1 MADEKKP
8 GFFKRIA
15 SGIKRFF
22 KDTKSEK
29 DRMAKPQNGAEQH
42 RRRHH
47 RAGHLQRWHWNHRLY
62 LQCPRGFI
70 PLSKKLTQRST
81 PSGG

>member
-22 KDTKSEK
+22 KDTKSELK
-29 DRMAKPQNGAEQH
+29 KVVWP
-42 RRRHH
+42 
-47 RAGHLQRWHWNHRLY
+47 
-62 LQCPRGFI
+62 
-70 PLSKKLTQRST
+70 SKKTVLDNTGIVIVVLVLS
-81 PSGG
+81 SVSIGIIDFVFNALVGLFH

>member
-22 KDTKSEK
+22 KDSKI
-29 DRMAKPQNGAEQH
+29 
-42 RRRHH
+42 
-47 RAGHLQRWHWNHRLY
+47 Y
-62 LQCPRGFI
+62 LIKIVWSSRKTVLNNTGVVIIVLVISSVGIGIIDFI
-70 PLSKKLTQRST
+70 FNALVGLFH
-81 PSGG
+81 

>member
-22 KDTKSEK
+22 KDTKRELKKVVWPSRK
-29 DRMAKPQNGAEQH
+29 TVLNNTGVVIVVLIAFSVGIGIID
-42 RRRHH
+42 
-47 RAGHLQRWHWNHRLY
+47 
-62 LQCPRGFI
+62 FI
-70 PLSKKLTQRST
+70 FNALVGLFH
-81 PSGG
+81 

>member
-22 KDTKSEK
+22 KDSKCEMK
-29 DRMAKPQNGAEQH
+29 KIVWP
-42 RRRHH
+42 
-47 RAGHLQRWHWNHRLY
+47 
-62 LQCPRGFI
+62 
-70 PLSKKLTQRST
+70 SKKTVLNNTGIVIIVLAAFSVGIGVIAFIFNAL
-81 PSGG
+81 GGLFH

>member
-22 KDTKSEK
+22 KDLKGEMK
-29 DRMAKPQNGAEQH
+29 KIVWP
-42 RRRHH
+42 
-47 RAGHLQRWHWNHRLY
+47 
-62 LQCPRGFI
+62 
-70 PLSKKLTQRST
+70 SKKTVLNNTGIVIIVLAAFSVGIGVIDFIFNALV
-81 PSGG
+81 SLFH

>member
-22 KDTKSEK
+22 KDTKSELNK
-29 DRMAKPQNGAEQH
+29 IVWPSRKTVLNNTGVVIIVLVISSVGIGIID
-42 RRRHH
+42 
-47 RAGHLQRWHWNHRLY
+47 
-62 LQCPRGFI
+62 FI
-70 PLSKKLTQRST
+70 FNALVGLFH
-81 PSGG
+81 

>member
-22 KDTKSEK
+22 KDTKSELK
-29 DRMAKPQNGAEQH
+29 KIVWLSRKTVLNNTGVVIIVLVISSVGIGIID
-42 RRRHH
+42 
-47 RAGHLQRWHWNHRLY
+47 
-62 LQCPRGFI
+62 FI
-70 PLSKKLTQRST
+70 FNALVGLFH
-81 PSGG
+81 

>member
-22 KDTKSEK
+22 KDTKGEMKKIVWPTKKSVINNTGVVIVVLVAFSVGIGIV
-29 DRMAKPQNGAEQH
+29 D
-42 RRRHH
+42 
-47 RAGHLQRWHWNHRLY
+47 
-62 LQCPRGFI
+62 FI
-70 PLSKKLTQRST
+70 FHTLVGLFH
-81 PSGG
+81 

>member
-22 KDTKSEK
+22 KHSKGEMK
-29 DRMAKPQNGAEQH
+29 KIVWP
-42 RRRHH
+42 
-47 RAGHLQRWHWNHRLY
+47 
-62 LQCPRGFI
+62 
-70 PLSKKLTQRST
+70 SKKTVLNNTGIVIIVLAAFSV
-81 PSGG
+81 GIGVIDFIFNALVGLFH

>member
-22 KDTKSEK
+22 KDTKSDLK
-29 DRMAKPQNGAEQH
+29 KFVWPSRKTVLNNTGVVIIVLVISSVGIGIID
-42 RRRHH
+42 
-47 RAGHLQRWHWNHRLY
+47 
-62 LQCPRGFI
+62 FI
-70 PLSKKLTQRST
+70 FNALVGLFH
-81 PSGG
+81 

>member
-22 KDTKSEK
+22 KASKGEMK
-29 DRMAKPQNGAEQH
+29 KIVWP
-42 RRRHH
+42 
-47 RAGHLQRWHWNHRLY
+47 
-62 LQCPRGFI
+62 
-70 PLSKKLTQRST
+70 SKKTVLNNTGIVIIVLAAFSV
-81 PSGG
+81 GIGVIDFIFNALVGLFH

>member
-22 KDTKSEK
+22 KDSKCEMK
-29 DRMAKPQNGAEQH
+29 KIVWP
-42 RRRHH
+42 
-47 RAGHLQRWHWNHRLY
+47 
-62 LQCPRGFI
+62 
-70 PLSKKLTQRST
+70 SKKTVLNNTGIVIIVLAAFSV
-81 PSGG
+81 GIGVIDFIFNALVGLFH

>member
-22 KDTKSEK
+22 KDTKSELK
-29 DRMAKPQNGAEQH
+29 KIVGPSRKTVLNNTGVVIIVLVISSVGIGIID
-42 RRRHH
+42 
-47 RAGHLQRWHWNHRLY
+47 
-62 LQCPRGFI
+62 FI
-70 PLSKKLTQRST
+70 FNALVGLFH
-81 PSGG
+81 

>member
-22 KDTKSEK
+22 KDTKSELK
-29 DRMAKPQNGAEQH
+29 KVVWP
-42 RRRHH
+42 
-47 RAGHLQRWHWNHRLY
+47 
-62 LQCPRGFI
+62 
-70 PLSKKLTQRST
+70 SKKTVLNNTGIVIVFLIISACIICGFDFVIT
-81 PSGG
+81 KLVSLFFMGA

>member
-22 KDTKSEK
+22 KDSKSEMK
-29 DRMAKPQNGAEQH
+29 KIVWP
-42 RRRHH
+42 
-47 RAGHLQRWHWNHRLY
+47 
-62 LQCPRGFI
+62 
-70 PLSKKLTQRST
+70 SKKTVLNNTGIVIIVLAAFSV
-81 PSGG
+81 GIGVIDFIFNALVGLFH

>member
-22 KDTKSEK
+22 KDTKSE
-29 DRMAKPQNGAEQH
+29 
-42 RRRHH
+42 
-47 RAGHLQRWHWNHRLY
+47 L
-62 LQCPRGFI
+62 
-70 PLSKKLTQRST
+70 KKIVW
-81 PSGG
+81 PSRKTVLNNTGVVIIVLVISSMRNKRENQPPASLGLAYFREER

>member
-22 KDTKSEK
+22 KDTKSELK
-29 DRMAKPQNGAEQH
+29 KVVWP
-42 RRRHH
+42 
-47 RAGHLQRWHWNHRLY
+47 
-62 LQCPRGFI
+62 
-70 PLSKKLTQRST
+70 SKKTVLNNTGICHRCACAFQRQH
-81 PSGG
+81 GIIDFVFNALVGLFH

>member
-22 KDTKSEK
+22 KDSKGEMK
-29 DRMAKPQNGAEQH
+29 KIVWP
-42 RRRHH
+42 
-47 RAGHLQRWHWNHRLY
+47 
-62 LQCPRGFI
+62 
-70 PLSKKLTQRST
+70 SKKTILNNTGIVIIVLAAFSV
-81 PSGG
+81 GIGVIDFIFNALVGLFH

>member
-22 KDTKSEK
+22 KDTKSELK
-29 DRMAKPQNGAEQH
+29 KIVWTSRKTVLNNTGVVIIVLVISSVGIGIID
-42 RRRHH
+42 
-47 RAGHLQRWHWNHRLY
+47 
-62 LQCPRGFI
+62 FI
-70 PLSKKLTQRST
+70 FNALVGLFH
-81 PSGG
+81 

>member
-22 KDTKSEK
+22 KDSKGEMK
-29 DRMAKPQNGAEQH
+29 KIVWP
-42 RRRHH
+42 
-47 RAGHLQRWHWNHRLY
+47 
-62 LQCPRGFI
+62 
-70 PLSKKLTQRST
+70 SKKQFSITLELLLSSLQLSALALE
-81 PSGG
+81 